1 MSDLEERARNLIE
14 KGTIID
20 TLSHGPILWTDPF
33 IKKTDELL
41 ALDQSPFK
49 IVQELIGDFSKTAVS
64 NDDYFEKLKTA
75 WKKSGVDCVSWTVG
89 PIHERPYSLEGVR
102 HNLAFLTYFIDNRSE
117 FFVKVV
123 KADDIKRAKDLGK
136 VGIIYNLQ
144 DCGFIG
150 TDIDLLE
157 EFYYLGIRVM
167 QLTYNSKNTIG
178 TGCTARRDKG
188 LTEFGRQVVE
198 KINEMGGIVDI
209 SHCGAQTSMDAAVH
223 SSGPI
228 VASHTLADSVF
239 KHDRA
244 KSDDLLRTVADKGGY
259 IGVLTVPGFLTT
271 NMKTTVD
278 DWLDHIDYIIN
289 LVGIEHVGI
298 GTDYYGYSVPDN
310 LAKKID
316 ELIGI
321 LGFRQEHRATF
332 TDKMQDFE
340 NYGKFPNLIKG
351 LISRGYSDTEI
362 RKIAGENFLQ
372 VFNKISG

>member
-198 KINEMGGIVDI
+198 KINELGGIVDI

>member
-1 MSDLEERARNLIE
+1 MSDIEERVKNII
-14 KGTIID
+14 KKSTVID
-20 TLSHGPILWTDPF
+20 TLSHGPILWTEPF

-41 ALDQSPFK
+41 ALEQSPFK
-49 IVQELIGDFSKTAVS
+49 IVQELIGDFSRTTAS
-64 NDDYFEKLKTA
+64 DDEYYENLKAA
-75 WKKSGVDCVSWTVG
+75 WVKSGVDCVSWTVG
-89 PIHERPYSLEGVR
+89 PIHEKPYSLEDVR
-102 HNLAFLTYFIDNRSE
+102 HNFAFLTYLLDNRPE
-117 FFVKVV
+117 FFEKVT
-123 KADDIKRAKDLGK
+123 KANDIERAKELGK

-178 TGCTARRDKG
+178 TGCTARRDRG
-188 LTEFGRQVVE
+188 LTEFGQQVVE
-198 KINEMGGIVDI
+198 KINELRGVVDV
-209 SHCGAQTSMDAAVH
+209 SHCGAQTSMDAAIH

-228 VASHTLADSVF
+228 IASHTLADGIF

-244 KSDDLLRTVADKGGY
+244 KSDKLIQTIADKGGY

-271 NMKTTVD
+271 NIKTTIN
-278 DWLDHIDYIIN
+278 DWLDHIDYIVN
-289 LVGIEHVGI
+289 LVGIDHVGI

-332 TDKMQDFE
+332 SDKMLDFE
-340 NYGKFPNLIKG
+340 TYEKFPNLIKG
-351 LISRGYSDTEI
+351 LVSRGYSDKEI
-362 RKIAGENFLQ
+362 SKIIDETTIL
-372 VFNKISG
+372 I